1 MGHRRWSMS
10 TKSQNLDQALKG
22 GAIGVWVWVATS
34 QLKLEAEAVAVL
46 TPAVAYALAL
56 LSTKIGDPTVAS
68 FLAKKPAAVKPAGK
82 KKA

>member
-1 MGHRRWSMS
+1 MS
-10 TKSQNLDQALKG
+10 TKSQSLDQALKG
-22 GAIGVWVWVATS
+22 GALGVWVWVATS

-56 LSTKIGDPTVAS
+56 LSTKVGDPTVAS
-68 FLAKKPAAVKPAGK
+68 FLAKKPAAEKPAVK

>member
-1 MGHRRWSMS
+1 MS

-22 GAIGVWVWVATS
+22 GALGVWVYLAAQQGLDSEV
-34 QLKLEAEAVAVL
+34 VAVL
-46 TPAVAYALAL
+46 TPAIAYGLAW

-68 FLAKKPAAVKPAGK
+68 FLTKKAAPAPK